1 MEPTAPPQT
10 HSHPPQEEDRV
21 EVSKLV
27 VVGVVALVVFTAGV
41 FWSWAILRARRPDL
55 RGPGSTAGATQI
67 GRSEIGIVDQ
77 VPFESRSAPEVGR
90 AAAQRKLHGYG
101 WVDRRR
107 GIIRVP
113 IEQAIDHMVGGRG
126 GAP

>member
-1 MEPTAPPQT
+1 MEPTATPRT
-10 HSHPPQEEDRV
+10 DDHPAQEEDRV
-21 EVSKLV
+21 EVTKLIV
-27 VVGVVALVVFTAGV
+27 IGVVALIVFTVGV
-41 FWSWAILRARRPDL
+41 LWSWAILRARRPDL

-67 GRSEIGIVDQ
+67 GRREIGIVDQ
-77 VPFESRSAPEVGR
+77 IPFASRTDPEVGR
-90 AAAQRKLHGYG
+90 AAARRKLNGYG

-113 IEQAIDHMVGGRG
+113 IERAIDHMVGGRG